1 MNRFLTSAPFL
12 IVGATGHIGS
22 ALAFMSV
29 AMRFSSHLILFGR
42 DENKLLGMREELYE
56 CGVYPIRVDVITE
69 AKQLASLPPV
79 AFIAYTVSVPFRRET
94 TREELLLSNGE
105 LTAKL
110 AKEFAPYI
118 QDTRLLVCVSNPADA
133 MGLVLQQQ
141 TGLAPEKVC
150 SLSALDTTRYRK
162 HLSRALHVPLEEM
175 NEVYTLG
182 SHDDKMVVAFEGS
195 RVGGVPLAQLVQ
207 EGKGLS
213 YDDFESVEDIVIRGG
228 RFIIRHRGYM
238 AFESPAL
245 LMLEMFKATIEGEK
259 PFTIPSSRLSENPLF
274 PDVFM
279 ALPSY
284 IDTTGVHQD
293 SRYRPEGRDLE
304 KLTISYNWLKDQR
317 KELIEAGYLNPPA
330 NL

>member
-12 IVGATGHIGS
+12 IIGATGHIGS

-42 DENKLLGMREELYE
+42 DEKKLLGMREELYE
-56 CGVYPIRVDVITE
+56 CGVYPIQVDIITE
-69 AKQLASLPPV
+69 PEQLTTLPPV
-79 AFIAYTVSVPFRRET
+79 AFVAYTVSVPFRKET

-105 LTAKL
+105 LTARL
-110 AKEFAPYI
+110 ATAFAPYI
-118 QDTRLLVCVSNPADA
+118 QSAKLLVCVSNPADA

-162 HLSRALHVPLEEM
+162 HLSRALHIPLEETG
-175 NEVYTLG
+175 EVYTLG

-195 RVGGVPLAQLVQ
+195 RVHGIPLSQLVG
-207 EGKGLS
+207 EGKGFS
-213 YDDFESVEDIVIRGG
+213 YEDFESVEDIVVRGG

-245 LMLEMFKATIEGEK
+245 LMLEMFKATLEGQK
-259 PFTIPSSRLSENPLF
+259 PFTIPASRLSEHPLF
-274 PDVFM
+274 PNVFM
-279 ALPSY
+279 ALPSC
-284 IDTTGVHQD
+284 IDTKGVHQN
-293 SRYRPEGRDLE
+293 REYAPEGRDLE

-317 KELIEAGYLNPPA
+317 EELIRAGYLNS
-330 NL
+330 L